1 MAAQSDADK
10 MLDMHREQ
18 LQTTLSR
25 FCVFSPFLKEQ
36 LRLIQQKVEKS
47 EEKLSKKRRIMSK
60 RDLCTFF
67 SILVCL
73 FIEITT
79 QLTQIITRKKLFFM
93 NFISSFFCS
102 TTEKK
107 IFYSF
112 YRNLNVCKYR
122 RVLLGLFFTWRRREQ
137 KSSDFKASTTFNWFR
152 KIFLLFSE
160 IDGFLFKQIS

>member
-79 QLTQIITRKKLFFM
+79 QLTQIITRKKLFFYEFYF
-93 NFISSFFCS
+93 FIFFARPQ
-102 TTEKK
+102 KRK
-107 IFYSF
+107 
-112 YRNLNVCKYR
+112 
-122 RVLLGLFFTWRRREQ
+122 FFIR
-137 KSSDFKASTTFNWFR
+137 F
-152 KIFLLFSE
+152 IE
-160 IDGFLFKQIS
+160 I